1 MKIYLII
8 EAQVHYRIQADE
20 LSKYF
25 KLPVLVLLAAMME
38 LGRRDHVC
46 CSARAAASRRR
57 SATRPATA

>member
-1 MKIYLII
+1 MIEAI
-8 EAQVHYRIQADE
+8 EAQVHYRILADK

-25 KLPVLVLLAAMME
+25 KLPALVLLAAMMME